1 MSTIKVGVSS
11 PDPILARSS
20 YSESAIARIAHIN
33 EAIRLVK
40 ADVDAVGV
48 LPASTNLVATSVS
61 TLRAAV
67 EIRLDDIESKL
78 NALILAL
85 S

>member
-11 PDPILARSS
+11 PDPILARSA
-20 YSESAIARIAHIN
+20 YSESAMARIAHIN

-48 LPASTNLVATSVS
+48 LPASIDLTGTGIP
-61 TLRAAV
+61 LRAQI

>member
-33 EAIRLVK
+33 EAVRLVK

-48 LPASTNLVATSVS
+48 LPASTNLTATSVN

>member
-11 PDPILARSS
+11 PDPILARSA
-20 YSESAIARIAHIN
+20 YSESAMARIAHIN

-48 LPASTNLVATSVS
+48 LPASINLTGVTVV
-61 TLRAAV
+61 TLRAQV
-67 EIRLDDIESKL
+67 EIRLDNIESKL